1 MSRKL
6 RCVLVI
12 SLSSLLFSV
21 TGCEDSNRF
30 AIGAKSGTLG
40 LGGEFTAKI
49 LPAVN
54 WRVGYNTL
62 DFEYDDLEIEDVV
75 YDASLDFSSF
85 TALADWHIFE
95 GSFRIS
101 GGVISMDHTGRLD
114 ARLKENNTI
123 EINDH
128 EYSSSDIGTLT
139 GKIKYDKVAPYVG
152 IGWGNPF
159 INNSRLGLACDLGVA
174 FTNSPEVSLSATG
187 MAAGLQDDIEIER
200 QKIKDDMKS
209 YKFYPVISL
218 SIYYRF

>member
-62 DFEYDDLEIEDVV
+62 DFEYDDLEIRFQPPRDKELLLI
-75 YDASLDFSSF
+75 AS
-85 TALADWHIFE
+85 
-95 GSFRIS
+95 
-101 GGVISMDHTGRLD
+101 
-114 ARLKENNTI
+114 
-123 EINDH
+123 
-128 EYSSSDIGTLT
+128 
-139 GKIKYDKVAPYVG
+139 GKI
-152 IGWGNPF
+152 
-159 INNSRLGLACDLGVA
+159 LGPLAG
-174 FTNSPEVSLSATG
+174 TRKT
-187 MAAGLQDDIEIER
+187 DI
-200 QKIKDDMKS
+200 QLL
-209 YKFYPVISL
+209 YPVFEP
-218 SIYYRF
+218 R